1 MKLLSSYFKEMKIA
15 ARGFYFYIEIV
26 IAVIILVILLVAV
39 NEKSVS
45 KQKEFVYYDMPR
57 EMKEY
62 LIQKEIDKGTLKLV
76 EPAEFKMKAV
86 EFDVGSVETGEVAHY
101 VFGKEIYS
109 IETYQEWD
117 PDTGELV
124 KTAYITESEEQMI
137 RLSRQERK
145 IGAAIAVNDAGERT
159 FRYYNQGY
167 ETERF
172 INLLYVLHNDSPEAL
187 KIAVDKQEVWKA
199 GDVQVLNNR
208 ENLLP
213 TMIVF
218 MGSLMGFFIVVAYIF
233 LDKTEGV
240 IRAFAVTPSSVWKYL
255 LSKTMIILTTV
266 LISSSIITIP
276 VIGTQ
281 PNYLLFYLLL
291 LISTFAFAALGLLIS
306 SFFDTISKAFGV
318 LYFFMIALMIPAF
331 SYYIPGFDPVWLRFF
346 PTYPL
351 LQSMKEIL
359 MVSTDVKY
367 VLSCSGVFLAG
378 GILLFLLANIRF
390 KKTLTVSES

>member
-62 LIQKEIDKGTLKLV
+62 LIQNEIDKGTLKPV

-86 EFDVGSVETGEVAHY
+86 EFDVGNVETGEVTHY

-172 INLLYVLHNDSPEAL
+172 INLLYVLHNESPEAL
-187 KIAVDKQEVWKA
+187 KIAVDKQEVRKA

-208 ENLLP
+208 ENLVP
-213 TMIVF
+213 TMVVF

-276 VIGTQ
+276 VLGTQ

-359 MVSTDVKY
+359 MISTDVKY

-390 KKTLTVSES
+390 KKTLTV